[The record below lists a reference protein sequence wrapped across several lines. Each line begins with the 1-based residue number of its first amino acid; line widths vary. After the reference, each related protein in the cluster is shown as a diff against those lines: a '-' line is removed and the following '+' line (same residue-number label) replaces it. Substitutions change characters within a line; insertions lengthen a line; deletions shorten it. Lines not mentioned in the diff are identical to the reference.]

1 MKRRAA
7 GLGAACAA
15 LVIASAVAP
24 SVAGADV
31 SPGQDR
37 AAPVP
42 SAATLKAP
50 CTAGKLKTV
59 QKGTLTLGADD
70 PLYEPW
76 YADNNPGN
84 GKGFE
89 DAVAYAVAG
98 ELGYQKS
105 AVHWVRV
112 TFNAAIAPGPKSF
125 DYDLDE
131 FSISAQ
137 RRQAVD
143 FSTPYYTVHEAIVG
157 LKGTPAAKAHTLA
170 AVRKLQLGAQ
180 VGSTD
185 YETIVDQIHP
195 AKSPR
200 VYNSNS
206 DAIQALE
213 DGQIQGLVV
222 DLPTAFEITSG
233 EAKGSVIVGQLPSVP
248 GHPEQFGIL
257 LDKGS
262 PLTGCVDKAV
272 TAITKSGVL
281 AKLTTKWL
289 AQAGSAPVLK

>member
-1 MKRRAA
+1 MV
-7 GLGAACAA
+7 LGTACAA
-15 LVIASAVAP
+15 LVVASTVTASA
-24 SVAGADV
+24 AGV
-31 SPGQDR
+31 NTSGGQGR
-37 AAPVP
+37 AALI
-42 SAATLKAP
+42 STAAGTLKAP
-50 CTAGKLKTV
+50 CTPSQLKTLHRGV
-59 QKGTLTLGADD
+59 LTLGADD

-76 YADNNPGN
+76 YAANNPAN

-89 DAVAYAVAG
+89 DAVAYAVAS
-98 ELGYQKS
+98 ELGYQKTQ
-105 AVHWVRV
+105 VHWVRV

-143 FSTPYYTVHEAIVG
+143 FSAPYYTVHEAIVG
-157 LKGTPAAKAHTLA
+157 LKGTAAAKAHTLA

-185 YETIVDQIHP
+185 YSTIVDQIRP
-195 AKSPR
+195 TKSPR

-262 PLTGCVDKAV
+262 PLTACVDKAV
-272 TAITKSGVL
+272 SGITKSGLL

-289 AQAGSAPVLK
+289 AKAGSAPVLK